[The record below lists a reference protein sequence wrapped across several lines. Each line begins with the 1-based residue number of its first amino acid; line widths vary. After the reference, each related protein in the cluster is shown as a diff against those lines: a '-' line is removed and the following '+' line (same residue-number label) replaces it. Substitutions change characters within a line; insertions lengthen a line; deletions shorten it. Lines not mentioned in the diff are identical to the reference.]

1 MNDVVLGAVASAHT
15 SLLQA
20 GLAPTDSGPVAPP
33 GVEGKTDTVIGWAK
47 WACFI
52 ACILG
57 LVFVAVK
64 LAINNRR
71 GEGEDHAKSLGA
83 VMAAAVVAGAAGGLI
98 QALQS

>member
-1 MNDVVLGAVASAHT
+1 MSEVVLGAVANVHVR
-15 SLLQA
+15 LMQA
-20 GLAPTDSGPVAPP
+20 GLVATDSGPVAPP
-33 GVEGKTDTVIGWAK
+33 GVESKTDTVIGWAK

-64 LAINNRR
+64 LAISNRR

-83 VMAAAVVAGAAGGLI
+83 VMAGAILCGAAGSLI
-98 QALQS
+98 QALQ

>member
-1 MNDVVLGAVASAHT
+1 MNEVVLGAVANVHVR
-15 SLLQA
+15 LVQA
-20 GLAPTDSGPVAPP
+20 GLVPVDSGPVAPP

-64 LAINNRR
+64 LAISNRR

-83 VMAAAVVAGAAGGLI
+83 VMAGAILCGAAGSLI
-98 QALQS
+98 QALQ

>member
-64 LAINNRR
+64 LAISNRR

-83 VMAAAVVAGAAGGLI
+83 VMAGAILCGAAGSLI
-98 QALQS
+98 AALQ